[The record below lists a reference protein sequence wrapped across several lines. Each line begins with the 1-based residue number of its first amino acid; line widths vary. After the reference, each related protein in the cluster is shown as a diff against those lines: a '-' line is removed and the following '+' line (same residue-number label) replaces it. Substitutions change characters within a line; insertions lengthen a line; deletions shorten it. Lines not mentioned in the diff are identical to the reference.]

1 MAVPIILLIFVFI
14 FLLLFGANLVVV
26 GLRRLTKAS
35 QAGLFALS
43 AIALGLATSL
53 PELSVAITSGIN
65 QNSSLS
71 LGNVLGANIANLTLV
86 AGGAAIVAGK
96 VVVSGGILTREVLI
110 ALLAGILPLPLLFDS
125 SLSRID
131 GLILIAIWGAYVAHF
146 FRLRFVQIAK
156 AISREGFWYRFL
168 HRVNGTTGRETT
180 RLLVGIAL
188 LLFSADIIVRLSKIL
203 AQDVG
208 MPLFLVGVLILA
220 VGTTLPE
227 LAFSFRS
234 LLSGEPT
241 MFFGNILGSIV
252 ANSTLIVGVA
262 SVFSPITISFSSVL
276 TPALA
281 FLIAYFI
288 FWFFIR
294 TKHTLSRAEAAILL
308 LIYIIFVV
316 KMLDFAKL

>member
-35 QAGLFALS
+35 QSGLFAFS

-71 LGNVLGANIANLTLV
+71 LGNVLGANIAILTLV
-86 AGGAAIVAGK
+86 AGGAALIAGK
-96 VVVSGGILTREVLI
+96 VVVSGGILRREVLI
-110 ALLAGILPLPLLFDS
+110 ALLGGILPLLFLFDS
-125 SLSRID
+125 TLSRID
-131 GLILIAIWGAYVAHF
+131 GLILIVIWGAYVAHF
-146 FRLRFVQIAK
+146 FKLRFVQIAK
-156 AISREGFWYRFL
+156 AFSREGFWYRFL
-168 HRVNGTTGRETT
+168 QRVNGTTGGETI
-180 RLLVGIAL
+180 RLLVGVAL
-188 LLFSADIIVRLSKIL
+188 LLFSAGIIVRLSKIL

-208 MPLFLVGVLILA
+208 MPLFLVGALILA

-241 MFFGNILGSIV
+241 MFFGNILGSIIV
-252 ANSTLIVGVA
+252 NSTLVIGVA
-262 SVFSPITISFSSVL
+262 ALLSPITVSFSSILPIGV
-276 TPALA
+276 A
-281 FLIAYFI
+281 FLLVYLL

-294 TKHTLSRAEAAILL
+294 TKHRLERREGAILL
-308 LIYIIFVV
+308 VLYILFVV
-316 KMLDFAKL
+316 IIAS